1 MSKKLL
7 EESTIR
13 SFMKLA
19 NLQPLS
25 EKFISEKYM
34 SEEDKKEDDK
44 KMEEGEL
51 EEEVQEEG
59 EALEEE
65 DLQKEGEALEE
76 EVIEEDGEVTE
87 EGKESEGRPASKRE
101 APKGTSLTGKAK
113 QGLDG
118 AKSVKSPGKFKAVK
132 PGTHHSDKPD
142 SIETKGHSNAPKKN
156 NAQFDIVS
164 ESLEEADEGPDMG
177 GDEAGGMDAPESDMG
192 SAGETGDHKEKM
204 KGLIRDMLGK
214 LSEMGAEYGLQ
225 MEVSDDGAGETASET
240 EGPPEAEGPPEGD
253 EKPVMEEKLE
263 EMVEKL
269 TKRVAARLVKETKK
283 KR

>member
-34 SEEDKKEDDK
+34 SEEEHEEEHEEEDEEDDK
-44 KMEEGEL
+44 KVHEELDEEVVEEEG
-51 EEEVQEEG
+51 Q
-59 EALEEE
+59 
-65 DLQKEGEALEE
+65 ALEE
-76 EVIEEDGEVTE
+76 EVVEEGDVTE
-87 EGKESEGRPASKRE
+87 EGKESEGRPSTPR
-101 APKGTSLTGKAK
+101 PKVKGVAK
-113 QGLDG
+113 
-118 AKSVKSPGKFKAVK
+118 PGKMHAAKNAPGDAKLKAMK
-132 PGTHHSDKPD
+132 QTHVHSDKPD
-142 SIETKGHSNAPKKN
+142 TIEHNKKSNAPKKN
-156 NAQFDIVS
+156 NTQFDIVS
-164 ESLEEADEGPDMG
+164 ESLEEEMDE
-177 GDEAGGMDAPESDMG
+177 EAEAPEAPEAPEMAAGDDMG

-214 LSEMGAEYGLQ
+214 LSEMGAEYGLN
-225 MEVSDDGAGETASET
+225 MEVSDEGGGEGGE
-240 EGPPEAEGPPEGD
+240 EAPPEG
-253 EKPVMEEKLE
+253 EAPPTGGEEEMQQKLD

-269 TKRVAARLVKETKK
+269 TKRVAARLVKESKK